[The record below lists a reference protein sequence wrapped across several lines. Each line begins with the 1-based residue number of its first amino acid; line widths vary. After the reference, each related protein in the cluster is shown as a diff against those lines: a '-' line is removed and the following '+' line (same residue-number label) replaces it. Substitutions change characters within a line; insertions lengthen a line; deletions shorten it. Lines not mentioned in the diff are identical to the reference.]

1 VGVYVLAYS
10 DRGKLGN
17 PGVTRAL
24 TSPFSFLRRA
34 VSRMGEQIRSVSRK
48 FVEPSAAATPSVRP
62 VARKFEGAETLEGAG
77 VRLRRMFSGNEVPL
91 LDPFLLLDNFGSS
104 NPADYLAGFPWH
116 PHRGIETVTY
126 MLNGQV
132 AHEDSL
138 GNGGKIDAG
147 DVQWMSAGS
156 GILHQEMPQRTEG
169 RLAGFQLWVN
179 LPRRLKME
187 VPAYRGLRAN
197 GIPTVRTPDGG
208 FVKVVA
214 GNFEGVEG
222 PVREIPVDP
231 TYLDVTIPKD
241 SEFSIPVRPGHTV
254 FAQAIEGNG
263 VFDPHGGSA
272 LSGPEPSVGPGTPVR
287 QISAARAGE
296 TVLFGEGNRV
306 QIRSGA
312 EGLRFLLVAGKP
324 LHEPVAWYGPI
335 VMNTRD
341 EILQAARDL
350 QRGTFIRSKQV
361 VNEE

>member
-1 VGVYVLAYS
+1 
-10 DRGKLGN
+10 
-17 PGVTRAL
+17 
-24 TSPFSFLRRA
+24 
-34 VSRMGEQIRSVSRK
+34 MGEQIRSVSRK
-48 FVEPSAAATPSVRP
+48 FAETPAAPAPSVRP
-62 VARKFEGAETLEGAG
+62 VAQKFEGTETLEGAG

-197 GIPTVRTPDGG
+197 GIPSVRTPDGG
-208 FVKVVA
+208 VVKVVA
-214 GNFEGVEG
+214 GSFQGVEG
-222 PVREIPVDP
+222 PVREIPVEP

-241 SEFSIPVRPGHTV
+241 SEFSFPVRAGHTV
-254 FAQAIEGNG
+254 FAQAIEGHG
-263 VFDPHGGSA
+263 TFDPHGAASRDAPDPSPGRGSVPK
-272 LSGPEPSVGPGTPVR
+272 LSS
-287 QISAARAGE
+287 ARAGE
-296 TVLFGEGNRV
+296 TVLFGEGDRV
-306 QIRSGA
+306 QIRSGG

-335 VMNTRD
+335 VMNTQD
-341 EILQAARDL
+341 EILEAAREL